1 MMRTSSS
8 KNSQLCCGSHRG
20 NKSVTMRILQPICAV
35 IVLFAALVSAAPAVK
50 YDQRQEGDV
59 NIRADLEN
67 FVILIIPT
75 SGTANLGLLDI
86 LSKSLPGKGLK
97 HGHKNHEHKRPS
109 GASLATPIIPSH
121 ETAQHFIESKTAP
134 YHVDISRTR
143 SHLAKLHPQIAQAQS
158 NGEVLIAH
166 SPTIA
171 LSKTR
176 ENSVL
181 KHDLEEDEDEI
192 SDKTEPIRSRSSRT
206 LHMLPNDEFQAL
218 VVSSDLFVGKKTPRT
233 QKKSINREKNRNGE
247 NLTLLGAEMDQ
258 CGPDQKRDSLG
269 ICQLIKE

>member
-1 MMRTSSS
+1 M
-8 KNSQLCCGSHRG
+8 G
-20 NKSVTMRILQPICAV
+20 ILQPICAV
-35 IVLFAALVSAAPAVK
+35 IVLSAALVNAAPAVK
-50 YDQRQEGDV
+50 YDQRQEGEV
-59 NIRADLEN
+59 NVRADLEN

-86 LSKSLPGKGLK
+86 LSKSLPGKGLNK

-109 GASLATPIIPSH
+109 AASLATPIIPPH

-143 SHLAKLHPQIAQAQS
+143 SHLAKLHPQIAHN

-181 KHDLEEDEDEI
+181 KHDLEDDEDEI
-192 SDKTEPIRSRSSRT
+192 SDKTEPIRSRSART

-233 QKKSINREKNRNGE
+233 EKKSINREKNRNGE